1 MKYLIDPPDRFSG
14 SLQDWKDYLAELRRI
29 TDPDDQVR
37 DAIEDAEAVIAE
49 KEAPIRPIG

>member
-1 MKYLIDPPDRFSG
+1 MIIDPPTPFA

-49 KEAPIRPIG
+49 KTAQA